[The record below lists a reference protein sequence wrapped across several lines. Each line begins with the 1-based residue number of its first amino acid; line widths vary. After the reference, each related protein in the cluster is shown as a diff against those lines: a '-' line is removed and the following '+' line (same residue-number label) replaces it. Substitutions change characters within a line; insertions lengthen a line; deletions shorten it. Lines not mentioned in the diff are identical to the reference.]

1 MRKYYTFPN
10 SDFAYKKI
18 LEYFNFLVYEY
29 NYKISSKIVKEYYVN
44 IIYENKENIIEIS
57 NTTNYTDYG
66 FSIFIKDI
74 QTSESKMVINIP
86 YEKEDEECNF
96 IKTSSEYFHSKYDS
110 IIKFL
115 PKDILKKI
123 NDDYKKKT
131 ENIYV
136 KNKLLSL
143 YTKNINIGFEQL
155 IRCILII
162 ANGRKNIID
171 KIFEENFYND
181 PRDVVMEAMAIDN
194 SINYGNSEFEN

>member
-1 MRKYYTFPN
+1 MSKYYTFPD
-10 SDFAYKKI
+10 SGFAYKKI
-18 LEYFNFLVYEY
+18 LEYFNFLVDEY
-29 NYKISSKIVKEYYVN
+29 NYKISSKIVEKYYVH
-44 IIYENKENIIEIS
+44 ILYENNENIIEIS
-57 NTTNYTDYG
+57 NETNYTDYG
-66 FSIFIKDI
+66 FSIFIKDM

-96 IKTSSEYFHSKYDS
+96 IKTSSEYFHSNYNS

-115 PKDILKKI
+115 PKDILGKI

-136 KNKLLSL
+136 KNIFLSL
-143 YTKNINIGFEQL
+143 YTKNLNIGAEQL
-155 IRCILII
+155 MRCILII
-162 ANGRKNIID
+162 ANGKKNIIK

-194 SINYGNSEFEN
+194 SINYGNNEFKN